1 MRSSSLGGMLAA
13 LFAVGLFGPLATAQ
27 SVAPGFTASEER
39 PEDFPEG
46 AGRDEAFY
54 ACVAC
59 HNFKLVAAQGMSRAK
74 WDETLTWMTTRH
86 NMPELSGKD
95 RTVVLDYLEKNYPA
109 KPAAGGWKNPF
120 SPR

>member
-1 MRSSSLGGMLAA
+1 MTPSSLGGMLAA
-13 LFAVGLFGPLATAQ
+13 LFAGFLFAPLAAAQ
-27 SVAPGFTASEER
+27 STPPGFTASEER

-46 AGRDEAFY
+46 AGRDDTFY

-95 RTVVLDYLEKNYPA
+95 RAVVLDYLEKNYPA
-109 KPAAGGWKNPF
+109 KPAGSGWKNPF
-120 SPR
+120 APR